1 MRIHNKHDRKNILS
15 NQKIAIIQKANHR
28 SHTRLQFINN
38 ELVDRVVRG
47 FDTGNVDEITEKEI
61 YDRIFPLTLKATA
74 KDLERLLNHS
84 LVQKSFENKVNAKT
98 VLNQVTD
105 SLTKLEVERTIKNLN
120 YIEDVLNNTRVDI
133 DRYKNMIEKL
143 PYQTSRKQVIER
155 CIVNESELPSS
166 KRQSWLERNLQRGYS
181 HNKQYTYKEL
191 SQLSR
196 DLERYKSNRLDYE
209 TAIMENKQADRA
221 GYDNPNTTKSWIW

>member
-1 MRIHNKHDRKNILS
+1 MRFHNKHDRKNILS

-28 SHTRLQFINN
+28 SHTLLQFINN

-61 YDRIFPLTLKATA
+61 YERIYPLTLKATA

-84 LVQKSFENKVNAKT
+84 LVQKSFENTVNAKT
-98 VLNQVTD
+98 VLNNVTD

-120 YIEDVLNNTRVDI
+120 YIEDVLNSTRVDI

-166 KRQSWLERNLQRGYS
+166 NRQSWL
-181 HNKQYTYKEL
+181 
-191 SQLSR
+191 
-196 DLERYKSNRLDYE
+196 
-209 TAIMENKQADRA
+209 
-221 GYDNPNTTKSWIW
+221 